1 MTPAEAELHGFLS
14 KIDPAEIFRRYD
26 KDANGVLDLGEF
38 TTAARKGG
46 KISPSAMTD
55 AELRQLFNAVDT
67 DGSGDVSIDELI
79 AFVWGS
85 SSVTTRTNERTPRP
99 AARKKPDEA
108 KAHLSMLKKK
118 LQSISMTTMGS
129 AGGKADP
136 AEIFRRYD
144 KNANGMLDLGEFT
157 TAVRK
162 GGKISPSVM
171 TAAELRQL
179 FNAVDTD
186 GSGDVSIDELIAFVW
201 GSGSDP
207 SSPTENR
214 RSKGMK
220 AKGTTSRGRR
230 MVNS

>member
-1 MTPAEAELHGFLS
+1 MTPAEAKLHGFLS

-38 TTAARKGG
+38 KTAVRKGG
-46 KISPSAMTD
+46 KVTPVVMTD
-55 AELRQLFNAVDT
+55 AELRQLFKAVDT

-85 SSVTTRTNERTPRP
+85 SSSVSTRTTERTPRP

-118 LQSISMTTMGS
+118 LQSMSMTTMGS

-144 KNANGMLDLGEFT
+144 KDANGVLDLGEFK

-162 GGKISPSVM
+162 GGKVTPVVM
-171 TAAELRQL
+171 TDAELRQL
-179 FNAVDTD
+179 FKAVDTD

-201 GSGSDP
+201 GSSNS
-207 SSPTENR
+207 SSPQENR
-214 RSKGMK
+214 RSK
-220 AKGTTSRGRR
+220 A
-230 MVNS
+230 

>member
-1 MTPAEAELHGFLS
+1 MTPAEAKLHGFLS

-38 TTAARKGG
+38 KTAARKGG
-46 KISPSAMTD
+46 KISPSVMTD
-55 AELRQLFNAVDT
+55 AELRQLFKAVDT

-85 SSVTTRTNERTPRP
+85 SSSSSVSTRTTERTPRP

-118 LQSISMTTMGS
+118 LQSMSMTTMGS

-144 KNANGMLDLGEFT
+144 KDANGVLDLGEFK

-162 GGKISPSVM
+162 GGKVTPVVM
-171 TAAELRQL
+171 TDAELRQL
-179 FNAVDTD
+179 FKAVDTD

-201 GSGSDP
+201 GSS
-207 SSPTENR
+207 SSPQENR
-214 RSKGMK
+214 RSK
-220 AKGTTSRGRR
+220 A
-230 MVNS
+230 